1 LIDDIKSCTVHDYSL
16 IRGGEKMTN
25 YSLEWIVNQIL
36 YWLDPYWNFS
46 TNEEKITE
54 LLFFCGV
61 RLLRHR
67 GLRSPDRPVFQTV
80 PNA

>member
-1 LIDDIKSCTVHDYSL
+1 
-16 IRGGEKMTN
+16 MTN

-54 LLFFCGV
+54 LLFFAAFACFGIV
-61 RLLRHR
+61 VLGHLIV
-67 GLRSPDRPVFQTV
+67 LFFKPCQTPD
-80 PNA
+80 